1 MSIHRNGHAV
11 LSELIC
17 PNHSS
22 ALQTAWTLI
31 AQTPLLRHKRWKLRI
46 ADCPATVEQYLI
58 LRLAREPWEVF
69 AVLFLY
75 CRHRLQ
81 AFKTLF
87 QA

>member
-1 MSIHRNGHAV
+1 M
-11 LSELIC
+11 
-17 PNHSS
+17 
-22 ALQTAWTLI
+22 
-31 AQTPLLRHKRWKLRI
+31 

-58 LRLAREPWEVF
+58 LRLGREPWEVF

-87 QA
+87 QGMIDNAIVHPDTCCCASCTTTARQ